1 MLCEQVSTE
10 YRLEKDS
17 TKCKSEV
24 ETCLQRLDK
33 DGTVAVT
40 VGPREG
46 ILRLP
51 AYVSLSTLSLQWADT
66 SSITS

>member
-17 TKCKSEV
+17 TQCKSEV

-33 DGTVAVT
+33 DGTVAVR

-66 SSITS
+66 GSITS

>member
-17 TKCKSEV
+17 TQCKSEI

-33 DGTVAVT
+33 DGTVAIT

-46 ILRLP
+46 ILRLS
-51 AYVSLSTLSLQWADT
+51 AYVSLSTLSFQWANIG
-66 SSITS
+66 SITS